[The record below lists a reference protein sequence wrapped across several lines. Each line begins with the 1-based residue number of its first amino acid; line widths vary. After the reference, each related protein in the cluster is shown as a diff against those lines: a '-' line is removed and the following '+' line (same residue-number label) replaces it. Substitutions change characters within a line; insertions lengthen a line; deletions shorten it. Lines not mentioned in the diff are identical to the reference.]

1 MLFYLW
7 PVGEMVNTV
16 PSQGII
22 HGFKSR
28 TGHQRLLLVEILVFY
43 KKKKNYL
50 LLELL
55 SNTVK
60 PCCLKYSLSFISL
73 NSSSNMSNSSLDI
86 LFLCSLNL

>member
-28 TGHQRLLLVEILVFY
+28 TGHH
-43 KKKKNYL
+43 K
-50 LLELL
+50 
-55 SNTVK
+55 
-60 PCCLKYSLSFISL
+60 
-73 NSSSNMSNSSLDI
+73 DI
-86 LFLCSLNL
+86 LSQ

>member
-28 TGHQRLLLVEILVFY
+28 TGHQGISLVVILVFFIKVVFNFMTDKV
-43 KKKKNYL
+43 KK
-50 LLELL
+50 
-55 SNTVK
+55 
-60 PCCLKYSLSFISL
+60 C
-73 NSSSNMSNSSLDI
+73 DI
-86 LFLCSLNL
+86 IEIAKSKL

>member
-28 TGHQRLLLVEILVFY
+28 TGHHRLFTSRDTSFFI
-43 KKKKNYL
+43 KKE
-50 LLELL
+50 EL
-55 SNTVK
+55 
-60 PCCLKYSLSFISL
+60 
-73 NSSSNMSNSSLDI
+73 SSSRFI
-86 LFLCSLNL
+86 FII